1 MSNIII
7 CKICNK
13 RKAKH
18 EYDEESK
25 TCTNCLR
32 FIKTLEDIQ
41 DALQHLCYR
50 YDVKRRELKISLLK
64 EDTPENKLLKAV
76 FGKNKIEI
84 E

>member
-18 EYDEESK
+18 EYDIESK
-25 TCTNCLR
+25 ICTNCLSCIR
-32 FIKTLEDIQ
+32 TLEDIQ

-50 YDVKRRELKISLLK
+50 YDLRRELKISLLK
-64 EDTPENKLLKAV
+64 KDTPENKLLKAV

>member
-18 EYDEESK
+18 EYDIESK
-25 TCTNCLR
+25 ICNNCLSC
-32 FIKTLEDIQ
+32 IKTLEDIQ

-50 YDVKRRELKISLLK
+50 YDIGRCVKIKLLK
-64 EDTPENKLLKAV
+64 KDTPEYRLIKSV
-76 FGKNKIEI
+76 FGKSKIEI